1 MSSTRTSRFLAST
14 AVALAGVS
22 ALGATA
28 ASATADFTS
37 REGNPSCADVAP
49 AGVTWTE
56 HKLDFDPEGTYAPN
70 GLKVTIT
77 KGADGLGWTSEL
89 DVDAVIMKGGDN
101 ANVYFYAGDADLA
114 DSGLRTPVNPNGNP
128 DNGTK
133 YYGISHVTFCSGP
146 PATPSTP
153 ETPSTPGVTETP
165 APAASPTPEPE
176 VSATA
181 APTPALAAPAAPAPA
196 APAAPAPVETA
207 VLGVSIEAPAAPA
220 PEPAAVAP
228 AAAQLA
234 ATGMSS
240 ATLAALAIG
249 LVLLGGLA
257 LALGGRP
264 TTAD

>member
-28 ASATADFTS
+28 ASATAAFTFE
-37 REGNPSCADVAP
+37 EGNPSCADVAP

-56 HKLDFDPEGTYAPN
+56 HKLDFDPEGPYAPN
-70 GLKVTIT
+70 GFKVTIT

-101 ANVYFYAGDADLA
+101 ANVYFYADDDADGDTDTDDA
-114 DSGLRTPVNPNGNP
+114 GLRTPVNPNGNP

-133 YYGISHVTFCSGP
+133 YFGISHVTFCSGP

-181 APTPALAAPAAPAPA
+181 APAPAAVAPA
-196 APAAPAPVETA
+196 AVETA
-207 VLGVSIEAPAAPA
+207 VLGVSIEAPTAPA
-220 PEPAAVAP
+220 PAAAAP
-228 AAAQLA
+228 AQLA
-234 ATGMSS
+234 ATGVSS
-240 ATLAALAIG
+240 ATLAAIAIA
-249 LVLLGGLA
+249 LVLFGGLA

-264 TTAD
+264 TTED